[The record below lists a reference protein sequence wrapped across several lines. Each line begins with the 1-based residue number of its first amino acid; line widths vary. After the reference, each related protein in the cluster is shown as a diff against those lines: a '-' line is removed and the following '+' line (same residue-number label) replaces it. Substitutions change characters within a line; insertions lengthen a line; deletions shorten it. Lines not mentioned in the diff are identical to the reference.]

1 MATSTKTVQQ
11 SAVEMPEGVTATLQ
25 GRTLAIRG
33 KLGEAKKHFDKVNVN
48 IAVEGNRVLF
58 TPFSAKRKDNVIIN
72 TVTSIVN
79 NMVTGVTK
87 GYTYKV
93 KVVYAHFPI
102 TVKTKGKQVLVEN
115 FVGERSPRVSE
126 IVGDSKVTI
135 EGDDVIVKGVSLE
148 DVGQTAANIELATK
162 IKRKDQRI
170 FLDGLYI
177 YHREQGS

>member
-1 MATSTKTVQQ
+1 
-11 SAVEMPEGVTATLQ
+11 MPEGVKASLK
-25 GRTLAIRG
+25 GRDLSVKG
-33 KLGEAKKHFDKVNVN
+33 KLGEAKKSFDKVNVN
-48 IAVEGNRVLF
+48 IALDGNRVVF
-58 TPFSAKRKDNVIIN
+58 TPFSTKKKDNVIIN

-115 FVGERSPRVSE
+115 FVGERSPRIAD
-126 IVGDSKVTI
+126 IVGDTKVTV
-135 EGDDVIVKGVSLE
+135 EGDDVFVKGVSLE
-148 DVGQTAANIELATK
+148 DVGQTAANIELATR
-162 IKRKDQRI
+162 IKRKDQRV

-177 YHREQGS
+177 YHKEEGS

>member
-1 MATSTKTVQQ
+1 MSTKTVQQ

-25 GRTLAIRG
+25 GRTLAVRG

-115 FVGERSPRVSE
+115 FMGERSPRVSE
-126 IVGDSKVTI
+126 IVGDSKVSI

-148 DVGQTAANIELATK
+148 DVGQTAANIEQATK

>member
-1 MATSTKTVQQ
+1 V
-11 SAVEMPEGVTATLQ
+11 VELPEGVTVTLQ
-25 GRTLAIRG
+25 GRTLAIKG

-48 IAVEGNRVLF
+48 LAVDGNKVVF

-72 TVTSIVN
+72 TVTSIVK

-102 TVKTKGKQVLVEN
+102 TVKTKGNQVLVEN
-115 FVGERSPRVSE
+115 FVGERSPRVSQ
-126 IVGDSKVTI
+126 IVGDCKVSV

-177 YHREQGS
+177 YHKEEGS